1 MTGIGRMLAF
11 INELKINNNRPWFA
25 AHKGEYDAIRK
36 ACIAEIET
44 LLTLLSRV
52 DSNLVN
58 VTPEECI
65 YRIYRDIRFS
75 PDKSPFKTHFGIVLA
90 KGGRKCKEAGYYL
103 HIEPE
108 ECALYGGVWFPEQPV
123 LKFLRRNIYDNMDEF
138 LEILTE
144 PAFKKN
150 YPALVGDSL
159 KTLPQGYPKDCEHG
173 DIIKM
178 KEFLV
183 MKRYKETLF
192 ARDGW
197 QKKVADDVRVMKPFV
212 DFLNYAFE
220 EWRMA

>member
-1 MTGIGRMLAF
+1 
-11 INELKINNNRPWFA
+11 
-25 AHKGEYDAIRK
+25 
-36 ACIAEIET
+36 
-44 LLTLLSRV
+44 
-52 DSNLVN
+52 
-58 VTPEECI
+58 
-65 YRIYRDIRFS
+65 
-75 PDKSPFKTHFGIVLA
+75 
-90 KGGRKCKEAGYYL
+90 
-103 HIEPE
+103 
-108 ECALYGGVWFPEQPV
+108 
-123 LKFLRRNIYDNMDEF
+123 MDEF
-138 LEILTE
+138 LEILNE
-144 PAFKKN
+144 PVFKKN